1 MEIKMF
7 IFKTQFGE
15 EYICECI
22 VSQYRESGAF
32 ALQLIGA
39 EDSPYEGE
47 PIAMATVNLPH
58 LNVGLTDGERVLTFI
73 KDWSENQGI
82 LDQLVEQN
90 MVRRVCQQGQPVRVP
105 TGYVQADLVEVI
117 CPTMV
122 DDFKEL
128 SSR

>member
-1 MEIKMF
+1 MF

-15 EYICECI
+15 EYICECV
-22 VSQYRESGAF
+22 VSAYRDGGAF

-39 EDSPYEGE
+39 EDSPYERE

-58 LNVGLTDGERVLTFI
+58 MGLGTGKGGRVLTFI

-90 MVRRVCQQGQPVRVP
+90 LVQRVCRHGAPVRVP
-105 TGYVQADLVEVI
+105 TGFVEADLVEVI
-117 CPTMV
+117 CPTLV

-128 SSR
+128 S

>member
-1 MEIKMF
+1 M
-7 IFKTQFGE
+7 
-15 EYICECI
+15 
-22 VSQYRESGAF
+22 
-32 ALQLIGA
+32 
-39 EDSPYEGE
+39 
-47 PIAMATVNLPH
+47 
-58 LNVGLTDGERVLTFI
+58 GLGTGKGGRVLTFI

-90 MVRRVCQQGQPVRVP
+90 LVQRVCRHGEPVRVP
-105 TGYVQADLVEVI
+105 TGYVEADLVEVI

>member
-1 MEIKMF
+1 MF

-15 EYICECI
+15 EYICECV

-39 EDSPYEGE
+39 EDSPYERE

-58 LNVGLTDGERVLTFI
+58 MGLGAGKGGRVLTFI

-90 MVRRVCQQGQPVRVP
+90 LVQRVCRHGEPVRVP
-105 TGYVQADLVEVI
+105 TGHVQADLVEVI

>member
-22 VSQYRESGAF
+22 VSQYRDGGAF
-32 ALQLIGA
+32 SLQLIGA
-39 EDSPYEGE
+39 EDSPYQGE

-58 LNVGLTDGERVLTFI
+58 YPVGRNKEGRVLTFI

-90 MVRRVCQQGQPVRVP
+90 MVERVCRQGEPVRVP

-128 SSR
+128 S

>member
-1 MEIKMF
+1 MF
-7 IFKTQFGE
+7 IYKTQFGAQ
-15 EYICECI
+15 YICECV
-22 VSQYRESGAF
+22 VSSYRDGGAF
-32 ALQLIGA
+32 SLQLIGA

-58 LNVGLTDGERVLTFI
+58 MGIGLAGKGGRVLTFI

-90 MVRRVCQQGQPVRVP
+90 LVQRVCRQGEPVRVP
-105 TGYVQADLVEVI
+105 TGLVQADLVEVI
-117 CPTMV
+117 CPTLV

-128 SSR
+128 S